1 MSEFEV
7 TCATYAEDLSALLD
21 GELAE
26 PRKVEVLRHLESCS
40 DCTGRV
46 EALRRVDAAL
56 AAESAA
62 TVPANLRAR
71 LDARLSSERVGSTSA
86 PVRST
91 SAGGRRTR
99 WFAHP
104 AIGVATAAAAALALY
119 VGVASVQ
126 TASVGDD
133 ESELRI
139 AGTAAEST
147 TPESQL
153 AAVDLDDLSEED
165 LAMALELDT
174 IEDLEEIA
182 NLDLLVR
189 LLEFEEAG

>member
-1 MSEFEV
+1 
-7 TCATYAEDLSALLD
+7 
-21 GELAE
+21 
-26 PRKVEVLRHLESCS
+26 
-40 DCTGRV
+40 
-46 EALRRVDAAL
+46 
-56 AAESAA
+56 
-62 TVPANLRAR
+62 
-71 LDARLSSERVGSTSA
+71 
-86 PVRST
+86 
-91 SAGGRRTR
+91 
-99 WFAHP
+99 
-104 AIGVATAAAAALALY
+104 
-119 VGVASVQ
+119 
-126 TASVGDD
+126 VGDD
-133 ESELRI
+133 ESELQI

>member
-1 MSEFEV
+1 MSEFEA

-26 PRKVEVLRHLESCS
+26 PREVEVLRHLESCS

-56 AAESAA
+56 ASASAA
-62 TVPANLRAR
+62 TVPANLRVR
-71 LDARLSSERVGSTSA
+71 LDARLSSERNASQSPSA
-86 PVRST
+86 ASRER
-91 SAGGRRTR
+91 RRTR
-99 WFAHP
+99 WFARP
-104 AIGVATAAAAALALY
+104 AMGVATAAAAALALY

-133 ESELRI
+133 ESELQI

>member
-1 MSEFEV
+1 VSEFKA

-26 PRKVEVLRHLESCS
+26 PREVEVLGHLESCS

-56 AAESAA
+56 AAASAA

-71 LDARLSSERVGSTSA
+71 LDARLSSERNASQSPSA
-86 PVRST
+86 ASREE
-91 SAGGRRTR
+91 RRTR

-126 TASVGDD
+126 T
-133 ESELRI
+133 
-139 AGTAAEST
+139 
-147 TPESQL
+147 
-153 AAVDLDDLSEED
+153 VDLDDLSEED